1 MSLYVFIKLYSKID
15 AVFAVNIRAKYSMG
29 TEFLKVNPDFIV

>member
-1 MSLYVFIKLYSKID
+1 MFLLNYTVKY